1 MFMNKKWPIFF
12 FVLFSLCV
20 GIYFHTNTLSVTH
33 HQVELGKGNN
43 QIRVAH
49 ISDLHTSGLG
59 TLEKQLIK
67 ILQDK
72 KPDIIFITG
81 DLATPSGSFD
91 GFESVLKNIKAPRGV
106 YFVKGNW
113 EYWEPIQNQ
122 KKLLDENGI
131 IDITNKT
138 IQIDQS
144 LWLIGFDDSEEG
156 TPNIN
161 ILETIPKTAKRIGLF
176 HSPIF
181 FEKIAGR
188 IDLNFAGHSHGG
200 QIRIPFLGVLWVPR
214 GTGKYIQGW
223 FEQDGSKLFV
233 SRGIG
238 TSILPIRFFC
248 SPEVAIVD
256 IVY

>member
-1 MFMNKKWPIFF
+1 MFMNKKWPIFC

-59 TLEKQLIK
+59 KLEKQVIK
-67 ILQDK
+67 ILQEK

-81 DLATPSGSFD
+81 DIATPSGSFD
-91 GFESVLKNIKAPRGV
+91 GFESVLKKFEAPRGV

-113 EYWEPIQNQ
+113 EYWEPLPYGN
-122 KKLLDENGI
+122 KLLLNSRITDLTNQFLQLHEN
-131 IDITNKT
+131 
-138 IQIDQS
+138 
-144 LWLIGFDDSEEG
+144 LWLVGFDDSEEG
-156 TPNIN
+156 NPELD
-161 ILETIPKTAKRIGLF
+161 ILETIPKDAKKIGLF
-176 HSPIF
+176 HSPLF

-200 QIRIPFLGVLWVPR
+200 QIHIPFLGALWVPQ

-223 FEQDGSKLFV
+223 FEKEGSKLFV

-248 SPEVAIVD
+248 APEVAIVD
-256 IVY
+256 ITY